1 MNLNLNIFY
10 YRNDDFL
17 FGYATIAFVC
27 IPFILILTFGKG
39 YEELYEAATMNTFY
53 EKIAERHGVYA
64 KYYFPGVKK
73 RIFYFLQTFLSLLP
87 GLSWIPLPKDLAET
101 KGESN
106 NQTLQRRKLFELF
119 GENAPQFILQ
129 LAIKLSKK
137 DTEITS
143 ASALLETI
151 FKDFTIASS
160 FFGLIMRSTSV
171 FLELASYDKHNS
183 KIEPYASW
191 KDKLIVVPAMVTTIM
206 PRILMLS
213 VLFGSSF
220 PLFMYDTE
228 KTIFGLRSG
237 LVLFLGAF
245 VIYVIVFLIVGCVIA
260 AKTPQLNKSDVI
272 LSGLSALVA
281 PCLIF
286 HQTSN
291 ILRWSSILS
300 ATKYSIIMVTFF
312 AVLKVEP
319 SIWNSLNDPAGNDF
333 IIIFTGWVLIIN

>member
-1 MNLNLNIFY
+1 MNRY
-10 YRNDDFL
+10 D
-17 FGYATIAFVC
+17 
-27 IPFILILTFGKG
+27 K
-39 YEELYEAATMNTFY
+39 
-53 EKIAERHGVYA
+53 KHGCRE
-64 KYYFPGVKK
+64 GIKK
-73 RIFYFLQTFLSLLP
+73 RILYFLQTFLSLLP
-87 GLSWIPLPKDLAET
+87 GLSWIPLPEDLT
-101 KGESN
+101 DTTGESY
-106 NQTLQRRKLFELF
+106 NQTIQKRKLFELF

-129 LAIKLSKK
+129 LAIKLSK
-137 DTEITS
+137 TNTNITS
-143 ASALLETI
+143 ASKLLEAI
-151 FKDFTIASS
+151 FTDFTIASS

-171 FLELASYDKHNS
+171 FIELASYDKHNS

-220 PLFMYDTE
+220 PLFKFDTE
-228 KTIFGLRSG
+228 KPILGLRSG

-272 LSGLSALVA
+272 LSGLSALIA

-286 HQTSN
+286 HQTSK

-300 ATKYSIIMVTFF
+300 ATKYTIIMFTFF
-312 AVLKVEP
+312 VVLKVEP
-319 SIWNSLNDPAGNDF
+319 SIWNSRNDPAGNDF

>member
-1 MNLNLNIFY
+1 
-10 YRNDDFL
+10 
-17 FGYATIAFVC
+17 
-27 IPFILILTFGKG
+27 LTFGKG
-39 YEELYEAATMNTFY
+39 YEELYEAATMNEY
-53 EKIAERHGVYA
+53 S
-64 KYYFPGVKK
+64 KK
-73 RIFYFLQTFLSLLP
+73 HEGYKEFITIRIFHFLQTFLSLLP
-87 GLSWIPLPKDLAET
+87 GLSWIRLPKKVLET

-119 GENAPQFILQ
+119 VENAPQFILQ
-129 LAIKLSKK
+129 LAIKLSKR

-143 ASALLETI
+143 AFALLEAI

-160 FFGLIMRSTSV
+160 LFGLIMRSKSV

-183 KIEPYASW
+183 KVEPYNSW
-191 KDKLIVVPAMVTTIM
+191 KDKLIVVPAMFTTIM

-220 PLFMYDTE
+220 PLFKYDTE

-272 LSGLSALVA
+272 LSGLSALIA

-286 HQTSN
+286 HQTSK

-300 ATKYSIIMVTFF
+300 ATKFTIIMVTFF

-319 SIWNSLNDPAGNDF
+319 SIWNSINDPAGNDF
-333 IIIFTGWVLIIN
+333 IIIFSGWVLIIN